1 MSSKL
6 EKLNPARARLTITLA
21 GADLVRYFDHSL
33 EELGTQVQLPGFRP
47 GTAPRALL
55 LEHLGY
61 ARVEQNALGHAIPES
76 YYRAVK
82 EHSLQAVQQPSV
94 SITQHGDYLE
104 GKKDLV
110 FIAEV
115 DILPSVTGTGWKT
128 IRLPKAKPL
137 TADEKEV
144 EQALG
149 LIQKQRAPHTPVER
163 PAHVGDKVEISF
175 SGTVDGTPHEALQ
188 SKNYPVVIGTNVLVS
203 GFEDQLLGM
212 KKGEEK
218 TFSIT
223 FPNDYP
229 HAEFRK
235 KKAQFQVT
243 MERVQE
249 VAVVPVDDELAKTL
263 GAKTVSEL
271 KERVRTQLINEKKM
285 FVEHKEVEFV
295 LDKLAQ
301 KTKAVLPDSFIAHE
315 KTRLRERLLAQLGSR
330 QQTLEHYLTQLKKTE
345 KEFEQNL
352 FREAERN
359 TKVGLALRF
368 IAEKVKIKLEK
379 DGDAQKVIEYL
390 LKRARKNVNLT

>member
-1 MSSKL
+1 MKAKL
-6 EKLNPARARLTITLA
+6 EKLNPAHVRLTITVA
-21 GADLVRYFDHSL
+21 GADLVHYFDHSL
-33 EELGTQVQLPGFRP
+33 EELGKQVQLPGFRP

-61 ARVEQNALGHAIPES
+61 ARVEQNALQHAIPQS

-94 SITQHGDYLE
+94 SIKEHGDYLE
-104 GKKDLV
+104 GKKDLI

-115 DILPSVTGTGWKT
+115 DILPPVTVTGWET

-144 EQALG
+144 EQALAM
-149 LIQKQRAPHTPVER
+149 IQKQRATHTPVER
-163 PAHVGDKVEISF
+163 PAQTGDQVEISF
-175 SGTVDGTPHEALQ
+175 SGTVDSKPHEALQ
-188 SKNYPVVIGTNVLVS
+188 SKHYPVVIGTNVLVP
-203 GFEDQLLGM
+203 GFENELIGM

-218 TFSIT
+218 TFSVT
-223 FPNDYP
+223 FPKDYP
-229 HAEFRK
+229 HAEFRE

-249 VAVVPVDDELAKTL
+249 VGVVPVDDELAKTL

-271 KERVRTQLINEKKM
+271 KERLRTQLINEKKM
-285 FVEHKEVEFV
+285 FAEHKDVEFV

-301 KTKAVLPDSFIAHE
+301 KTKAALPESFIEHE
-315 KTRLRERLLAQLGSR
+315 KNRLRERLLAQLASR
-330 QQTLEHYLTQLKKTE
+330 EQTLEHYLSHLKKTQ
-345 KEFEQNL
+345 KEFEQDL
-352 FREAERN
+352 YEQAQRN

-368 IAEKVKIKLEK
+368 IAEKAKIKLEK

-390 LKRARKNVNLT
+390 LKRARKM